1 MASYENSIVIEAP
14 LRDVYAYVN
23 EPTTFPD
30 WVHGMI
36 DVHSVIGTGEGQQY
50 EWTYKMVGMQFRG
63 QSVAV
68 DYVKDECAAYQSI
81 GMIESIWTNI
91 VEPQDGGTKLTV
103 KVEYSIPAP
112 VLGKLAE
119 VLTLRRNMRGLNS
132 TLLNAKEV
140 LEGAER
146 ASVPDLRPMG

>member
-1 MASYENSIVIEAP
+1 VASYENSVLIQAP
-14 LRDVYAYVN
+14 LGQVFKYVN

-30 WVHGMI
+30 WVHGM
-36 DVHSVIGTGEGQQY
+36 VEVRNVIGTGEGQQY
-50 EWTYKMVGMQFRG
+50 EWTFKMVGMQLHG
-63 QSVAV
+63 QSIAV
-68 DYVKDECAAYQSI
+68 NYVQDECAAYQSI

-91 VEPQDGGTKLTV
+91 VEPHDGGTNLTI

-119 VLTLRRNMRGLNS
+119 RLTVRRNQRGLDA

-140 LEGAER
+140 LEG
-146 ASVPDLRPMG
+146 

>member
-1 MASYENSIVIEAP
+1 MPSYENSIAIDAG
-14 LRDVYAYVN
+14 LSDVFAYVN
-23 EPTTFPD
+23 EPKKFPD

-36 DVHSVIGTGEGQQY
+36 DVRNVIGSGEGQQY
-50 EWTYKMVGMQFRG
+50 EWTFKMVGMQFRG

-68 DYVKDECAAYQSI
+68 NYIPDECAAYQSI

-91 VEPQDGGTKLTV
+91 VEPLDRETKLII
-103 KVEYSIPAP
+103 KVEYSIPTP

-119 VLTLRRNMRGLNS
+119 AIMLRRNRRGLDA

-140 LEGAER
+140 LE
-146 ASVPDLRPMG
+146 S

>member
-1 MASYENSIVIEAP
+1 MASYENSVLIQAP
-14 LRDVYAYVN
+14 LGQVFKYVN

-30 WVHGMI
+30 WVHGMVE
-36 DVHSVIGTGEGQQY
+36 VHNVIGTGEGQQY
-50 EWTYKMVGMQFRG
+50 EWTFKMVGMQLHG
-63 QSVAV
+63 QSIAV
-68 DYVKDECAAYQSI
+68 NYVQDECAAYQSI

-91 VEPQDGGTKLTV
+91 VEPHDGGTNLTI

-119 VLTLRRNMRGLNS
+119 RLTVRRNQRGLDA

-140 LEGAER
+140 LEG
-146 ASVPDLRPMG
+146 